1 MDLTVSNAP
10 VVAALRQMA
19 ESGRIPH
26 AMLLHQNDG
35 GAAFPLIYFNT
46 YRFSRIY
53 C

>member
-35 GAAFPLIYFNT
+35 GAAPIETPL
-46 YRFSRIY
+46 
-53 C
+53 CV